1 MDRPVRF
8 RMGLTQK
15 LHYFLWYDRAEMVE
29 SGTTEVE
36 LFGAG
41 QAHPWY
47 ENPWPSVAGR
57 LDRRPE
63 RGIARIE

>member
-1 MDRPVRF
+1 
-8 RMGLTQK
+8 
-15 LHYFLWYDRAEMVE
+15 MVE

-41 QAHPWY
+41 QARPWY
-47 ENPWPSVAGR
+47 ESPWPSVAGR

-63 RGIARIE
+63 LGIARIE